1 MKRQILARFCCSWI
15 LSVTGLLFAIPAQAA
30 GNNILVIIAD
40 DLGVD
45 MLKVYGR
52 SSDTPPTPNIDAL
65 RANGIMF
72 RNAWSNPF
80 CSPTRATIQ
89 TGQYGLRTGVGFV
102 TLNSNNYGLP
112 LADPSIKPLPR
123 VLNQNPELGY
133 SHAAIGKWHLSNSQS
148 ALQVLDPTN
157 GLPDRRLHAPND
169 AGWSYFSGNWSYMGG
184 TNVDDELD
192 DYFAWQKLQ
201 NGTRTSV
208 GSVGGTKDP
217 AAYATTVNVNDTIHW
232 VNQRTGPWL
241 LYLAFNSPHF
251 PYHAPPPGLLSPPR
265 VLTDN
270 DPKRLLYKAMI
281 EAMDTEIGRLVKQL
295 GPTVMAKTTVIF
307 LGDNGTPKEVVE
319 VPPDPSDPD
328 PRYKGSLYEGG
339 INVPLIISGAEV
351 KKPNRESQALVNT
364 TDLYATILDLAGV
377 DLRTALGGAKFD
389 SVSLKPILSNTYNRS
404 LRKYNYAELFKTAE
418 PWTRAIRNERF
429 KLIRINPA
437 KESPFEYNETLHP
450 TKFFDLM
457 SDPLEKTNLLDNVSL
472 TDTQRRNLDDL
483 RAQLDALV
491 IGTDK
496 WILPNSFWARNIV
509 DFLLD

>member
-1 MKRQILARFCCSWI
+1 
-15 LSVTGLLFAIPAQAA
+15 
-30 GNNILVIIAD
+30 
-40 DLGVD
+40 
-45 MLKVYGR
+45 
-52 SSDTPPTPNIDAL
+52 
-65 RANGIMF
+65 
-72 RNAWSNPF
+72 
-80 CSPTRATIQ
+80 
-89 TGQYGLRTGVGFV
+89 
-102 TLNSNNYGLP
+102 
-112 LADPSIKPLPR
+112 
-123 VLNQNPELGY
+123 
-133 SHAAIGKWHLSNSQS
+133 
-148 ALQVLDPTN
+148 
-157 GLPDRRLHAPND
+157 
-169 AGWSYFSGNWSYMGG
+169 
-184 TNVDDELD
+184 
-192 DYFAWQKLQ
+192 
-201 NGTRTSV
+201 
-208 GSVGGTKDP
+208 
-217 AAYATTVNVNDTIHW
+217 
-232 VNQRTGPWL
+232 
-241 LYLAFNSPHF
+241 
-251 PYHAPPPGLLSPPR
+251 
-265 VLTDN
+265 
-270 DPKRLLYKAMI
+270 
-281 EAMDTEIGRLVKQL
+281 MDTEIGRLVKQL